1 MTKKHIKYPVMG
13 SVTAEELRGLA
24 EKWDIE
30 TLYEKVDHLD
40 IDIERLEDL
49 LGSIVEQRQI
59 MMKVL
64 KKKEAK
70 KYG

>member
-13 SVTAEELRGLA
+13 KVTAEELRDLA
-24 EKWDIE
+24 KSWDIE
-30 TLYEKVDHLD
+30 KLYKKIDYLNTEIEVLD
-40 IDIERLEDL
+40 ALI
-49 LGSIVEQRQI
+49 GSIIEQRQI

-64 KKKEAK
+64 KKREAK

>member
-24 EKWDIE
+24 EEWDIE
-30 TLYEKVDHLD
+30 KLYKKIDHLD
-40 IDIERLEDL
+40 TDIERLEDL
-49 LGSIVEQRQI
+49 LGSIIGQRQI

-64 KKKEAK
+64 KKREAK

>member
-1 MTKKHIKYPVMG
+1 MAKKHLKYPVMG

-24 EKWDIE
+24 EEWDIE
-30 TLYEKVDHLD
+30 TLYRKIDYLNTEIGVLD
-40 IDIERLEDL
+40 DL
-49 LGSIVEQRQI
+49 IGSIIEQRQI

-64 KKKEAK
+64 KKREAK